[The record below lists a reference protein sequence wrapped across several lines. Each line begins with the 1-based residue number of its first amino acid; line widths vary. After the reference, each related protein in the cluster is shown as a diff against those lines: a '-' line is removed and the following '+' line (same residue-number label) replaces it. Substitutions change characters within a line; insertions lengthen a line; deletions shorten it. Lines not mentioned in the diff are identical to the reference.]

1 MLTSNSPSNWRKE
14 TKWKLKRQKMT
25 SNWSIIWAF
34 SYRKMIELSWFPFGT
49 SFENDSSF
57 STYWSS
63 LVQVTVQLML
73 SLVPQLVQ
81 RNKVWVLHESCC
93 VTQICELQ
101 CDIISL
107 FGAMILARNDLW
119 NCHNLGEEGGKSF
132 IKCFIWCLYK

>member
-63 LVQVTVQLML
+63 LVQVTVQPML
-73 SLVPQLVQ
+73 SLVPQLVH
-81 RNKVWVLHESCC
+81 RRL
-93 VTQICELQ
+93 
-101 CDIISL
+101 SL
-107 FGAMILARNDLW
+107 AWLMLRDLDLRTSMWHYLFIWRNDTSQKLTY
-119 NCHNLGEEGGKSF
+119 E
-132 IKCFIWCLYK
+132 IVIIWVKRVESRL